1 MRYKHLG
8 TGTIINDTG
17 PYVDLV
23 SFVRYPRSIFRTWPV
38 EKLANELGLHP
49 YRKVTVV
56 SGYEA
61 VNDEWEE
68 VQIGYDIVYRP
79 VELITVSG

>member
-1 MRYKHLG
+1 VKYKHLA
-8 TGTIINDTG
+8 TNTIITDDG
-17 PYVDLV
+17 PYTDLV
-23 SFVRYPRSIFRTWPV
+23 SYARYPRSIFYDWPV
-38 EKLANELGLHP
+38 EKLVNVLGLHP
-49 YRKVTVV
+49 YRQVTVT

-79 VELITVSG
+79 VELTTVSG